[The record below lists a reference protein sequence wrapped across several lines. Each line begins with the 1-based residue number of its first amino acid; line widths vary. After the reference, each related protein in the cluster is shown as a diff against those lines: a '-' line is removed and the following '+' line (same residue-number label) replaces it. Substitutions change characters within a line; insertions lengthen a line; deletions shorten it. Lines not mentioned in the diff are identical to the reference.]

1 MTIKNFTFFSPNG
14 TEFPVGSNNDGKLYM
29 MLTGMGYRTIR
40 RKDWKSP
47 LNTALNVQYVN
58 TSIVAGGRYFEL
70 LNETVALKGN
80 AVNYIHANIDL
91 TQTANPVS
99 LSAETSNNSNG
110 VDINNGSGVLK
121 VCFDVVT
128 TSGTGVTS
136 IKPILQASTLDS
148 ISANDLSL
156 KDSINANNLSLKGS
170 INANDLSL
178 KDSINAN
185 NLSLKGS
192 INANNLSLKGSI
204 NANDISL
211 RGTIDVPTQMLTIQ
225 TGNGMQLQF
234 TKKNDDLV
242 IVRLFGSVS
251 TTKAGIKM
259 SGPWVDK
266 EFRPAVVQSIVGHF
280 AGHETSFHIDI
291 DTNGSITWWG
301 PDIGKTPIATRG
313 NGSYFIK

>member
-136 IKPILQASTLDS
+136 IKPILQTSTLDS
-148 ISANDLSL
+148 IS
-156 KDSINANNLSLKGS
+156 
-170 INANDLSL
+170 ANDLSL

-204 NANDISL
+204 SANDISL
-211 RGTIDVPTQMLTIQ
+211 RGTIDVPTQMLTIK

-242 IVRLFGSVS
+242 IVRLSGSVS
-251 TTKAGIKM
+251 NTKAGIKM
-259 SGPWVDK
+259 SGPWVDRA
-266 EFRPAVVQSIVGHF
+266 FHPAVVQSLVGHF

>member
-136 IKPILQASTLDS
+136 IKPILQTSTLDS
-148 ISANDLSL
+148 IS
-156 KDSINANNLSLKGS
+156 
-170 INANDLSL
+170 ANDLSL

-204 NANDISL
+204 SANDISL
-211 RGTIDVPTQMLTIQ
+211 RGTIDVPTQMLTIK

-313 NGSYFIK
+313 NGCYFIK

>member
-29 MLTGMGYRTIR
+29 MLTGMDYRTIR

-136 IKPILQASTLDS
+136 IKPILQTSTLDS
-148 ISANDLSL
+148 ISANDISL
-156 KDSINANNLSLKGS
+156 KDSINANNLSLR
-170 INANDLSL
+170 
-178 KDSINAN
+178 
-185 NLSLKGS
+185 
-192 INANNLSLKGSI
+192 GSI

-211 RGTIDVPTQMLTIQ
+211 RGTINVPTQMLTHK
-225 TGNGMQLQF
+225 TGNGLVLQL

-242 IVRLFGSVS
+242 IVRLSGSINN
-251 TTKAGIKM
+251 TKSGIKM
-259 SGPWVDK
+259 SGAWLDK
-266 EFRPAVVQSIVGHF
+266 EFRPAVFQSLIGHF
-280 AGHETSFHIDI
+280 YHAGRDTPFHIDI
-291 DTNGSITWWG
+291 NPDGSITWWG
-301 PDIGKTPIATRG
+301 ADIGPTPVTPRG
-313 NGSYFIK
+313 NGCYFIK

>member
-136 IKPILQASTLDS
+136 IKPILQTSTLDS
-148 ISANDLSL
+148 IF
-156 KDSINANNLSLKGS
+156 
-170 INANDLSL
+170 ANDLSL

-204 NANDISL
+204 SANDISL
-211 RGTIDVPTQMLTIQ
+211 RGTIDVPTRMLTIK

-313 NGSYFIK
+313 NGCYFIK

>member
-1 MTIKNFTFFSPNG
+1 MS
-14 TEFPVGSNNDGKLYM
+14 
-29 MLTGMGYRTIR
+29 
-40 RKDWKSP
+40 
-47 LNTALNVQYVN
+47 
-58 TSIVAGGRYFEL
+58 
-70 LNETVALKGN
+70 LKG
-80 AVNYIHANIDL
+80 
-91 TQTANPVS
+91 
-99 LSAETSNNSNG
+99 
-110 VDINNGSGVLK
+110 
-121 VCFDVVT
+121 
-128 TSGTGVTS
+128 
-136 IKPILQASTLDS
+136 S
-148 ISANDLSL
+148 ISANDM
-156 KDSINANNLSLKGS
+156 SLKGS
-170 INANDLSL
+170 ISANDMSL

-192 INANNLSLKGSI
+192 INANNLSLRGSI
-204 NANDISL
+204 SAHDISL
-211 RGTIDVPTQMLTIQ
+211 RGSIDVPTEMSTIK

>member
-29 MLTGMGYRTIR
+29 MLTGMDYRTIR

-156 KDSINANNLSLKGS
+156 KDSINANNLSLRGS
-170 INANDLSL
+170 ISAHDLSL
-178 KDSINAN
+178 R
-185 NLSLKGS
+185 GS
-192 INANNLSLKGSI
+192 ISAH
-204 NANDISL
+204 DISL
-211 RGTIDVPTQMLTIQ
+211 RGTIDVPTQMSTVK

-259 SGPWVDK
+259 SGSWVDK